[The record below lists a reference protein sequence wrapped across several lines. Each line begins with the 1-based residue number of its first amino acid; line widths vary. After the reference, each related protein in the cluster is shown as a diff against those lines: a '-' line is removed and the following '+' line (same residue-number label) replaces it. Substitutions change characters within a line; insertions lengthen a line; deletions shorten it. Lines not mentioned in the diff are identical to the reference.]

1 MTKMRFGC
9 RDDRC
14 PALIEYRPTGGGR
27 EQFACPRCGRQY
39 ELPDTDAG
47 EAGITRCA
55 GVLGGVLT
63 QCVMC
68 HGEELFIRKAFPQKT
83 GLFIVVVAALT
94 SILFLKS
101 NPAIA
106 YGVLAAAV
114 LIDLLIYLMTGVVT
128 VCYRCRTEYWGQ
140 ARNENHNWFDLAS
153 SEKYP

>member
-9 RDDRC
+9 RDDHC

-27 EQFACPRCGRQY
+27 EQFACPRCERQY
-39 ELPDTDAG
+39 ELHDTDAL
-47 EAGITRCA
+47 
-55 GVLGGVLT
+55 VLGGVLT
-63 QCVMC
+63 RCVMC
-68 HGEELFIRKAFPQKT
+68 HGEELFIRKDFPQKT